1 MLIFN
6 STFENQ
12 SGIQLLDHLRCNNG
26 TAKKPLPFD
35 LENDYEILNQEN
47 IDLNVENSK
56 LRRECSNLF
65 IKIVIF

>member
-1 MLIFN
+1 
-6 STFENQ
+6 
-12 SGIQLLDHLRCNNG
+12 
-26 TAKKPLPFD
+26 LPFD